1 MSSTRYSPSKAL
13 ELKKDKSESRAT
25 GRRTNLAL
33 LVLLPFAVLSGLVAN
48 TAGTTW
54 GIHPSVLHGMTALA
68 ILILAPWKQAIVRRG
83 LRKKR
88 KSSWVSIALLVLV
101 LSTLTTGVMH
111 ATGYTERIGPL
122 TLMQVH
128 IGGAL
133 LALLLAWFHYR
144 SHPVRLNQSIDLN
157 RRTFLRTTG
166 LATSAGMGWL
176 GWEATLDALRLSG
189 GQRRFT
195 GSHEKGSFNPGQLPV
210 TSWLD
215 DRVQSVEARTWTL
228 NVDGVSL
235 RLSDIEALSHDD
247 FEATLDCTS
256 AWFSTQFW
264 SGVRLD
270 RIVDVGGHRSIAVKS
285 RTGYSRRFPAR
296 DIEKLWL
303 VTRLGG
309 EPLSAGHGYPARIVA
324 PDRRGFWWVKWVVA
338 IYPSDVPW
346 WVQLPFPAT

>member
-1 MSSTRYSPSKAL
+1 
-13 ELKKDKSESRAT
+13 
-25 GRRTNLAL
+25 
-33 LVLLPFAVLSGLVAN
+33 
-48 TAGTTW
+48 
-54 GIHPSVLHGMTALA
+54 
-68 ILILAPWKQAIVRRG
+68 
-83 LRKKR
+83 
-88 KSSWVSIALLVLV
+88 
-101 LSTLTTGVMH
+101 MH
-111 ATGYTERIGPL
+111 ATGYRERIGPL

-133 LALLLAWFHYR
+133 FALLLAWFHYR

-166 LATSAGMGWL
+166 LAASAGVGWL

-195 GSHEKGSFNPGQLPV
+195 GSHETGSFHAAQLPV

-215 DRVQSVEARTWTL
+215 DRVQDIDAGDWTL
-228 NVDGVSL
+228 NVDGVAL
-235 RLSDIEALSHDD
+235 RLSDIEAFSRDH

-256 AWFSTQFW
+256 AWFSTQSW

-270 RIVDVGGHRSIAVKS
+270 RIVDVGRHRSIAVKS
-285 RTGYSRRFPAR
+285 QTGYSRRFPAR

-303 VTRLGG
+303 VTHLGG

-324 PDRRGFWWVKWVVA
+324 PGRRGFWWVKWVVE